1 MVSTNRAAGPK
12 TNLQKASQAVGAVF
26 LLVGVLGFIPGVTSN
41 YESLAVAGHGSQA
54 LLLGVFQVSVLHNI
68 VHLLFGVVGLVL
80 AKTADGARTYF
91 LGGGSVYLLLW
102 VVGLAGAADWIP
114 ANTADDWLHFGFG
127 VGMILLGLVAGR
139 ATSRVA
145 SVA

>member
-54 LLLGVFQVSVLHNI
+54 LLLG
-68 VHLLFGVVGLVL
+68 
-80 AKTADGARTYF
+80 
-91 LGGGSVYLLLW
+91 
-102 VVGLAGAADWIP
+102 
-114 ANTADDWLHFGFG
+114 
-127 VGMILLGLVAGR
+127 
-139 ATSRVA
+139 
-145 SVA
+145 